1 VFELTAV
8 IRFVPQ
14 SRLFPVGDELG
25 ELNGLNELLGPDH
38 STIGHQ
44 NLNREKEIRSR
55 KRALSAPEQLAQS
68 APG

>member
-8 IRFVPQ
+8 IRFVPL

-25 ELNGLNELLGPDH
+25 ELNGLNELLGLDD

-55 KRALSAPEQLAQS
+55 KRALSAPEQLGYS
-68 APG
+68 ATG